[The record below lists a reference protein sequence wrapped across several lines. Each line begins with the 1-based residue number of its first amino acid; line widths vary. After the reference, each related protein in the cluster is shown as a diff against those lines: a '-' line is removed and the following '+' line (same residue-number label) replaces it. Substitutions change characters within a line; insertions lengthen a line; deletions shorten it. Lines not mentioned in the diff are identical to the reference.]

1 MNNLTYTY
9 KCNKCNNE
17 FTIEKG
23 MNDDT
28 QIKCECGNTDVNR
41 IYSVPSFKINC
52 SGFCGKIKK

>member
-1 MNNLTYTY
+1 LTYTY

-23 MNDDT
+23 MNEDIE
-28 QIKCECGNTDVNR
+28 IKCECGNTDIKR
-41 IYSVPSFKINC
+41 IYSVPNFKINC

>member
-23 MNDDT
+23 MNEDIE
-28 QIKCECGNTDVNR
+28 IKCECGNTDIKR
-41 IYSVPSFKINC
+41 IYSVPNFKINC
-52 SGFCGKIKK
+52 SGFCGKIKN